1 VLVIK
6 VTWENAEDDKVIQD
20 TMAEYLKWIEDIA
33 EERGI
38 LRPFMYMNY
47 IDSSQPVYESSL
59 APEDLSKMKEI
70 QATYDPDLVF
80 QKLVP
85 GGYKLPN

>member
-1 VLVIK
+1 MLVVK
-6 VTWENAEDDKVIQD
+6 VSWDNAEDDEAIEE
-20 TMAEYLKWIEDIA
+20 TMAEYLKWIEDTA

-47 IDSSQPVYESSL
+47 VDVSQPIYESSL
-59 APEDLSKMKEI
+59 APEDLSRMKEI
-70 QATYDPDLVF
+70 QASYDPDLVF